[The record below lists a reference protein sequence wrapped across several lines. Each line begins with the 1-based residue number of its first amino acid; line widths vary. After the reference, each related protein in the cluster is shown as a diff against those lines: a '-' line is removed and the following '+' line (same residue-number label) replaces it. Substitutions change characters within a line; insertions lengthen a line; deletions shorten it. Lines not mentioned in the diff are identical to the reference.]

1 MTALLS
7 IVNKILIFA
16 KSPIKGKVK
25 TRLKK
30 DTPLTD
36 EDILKLYTAFL
47 KDTIISASLSK
58 AQRIYVAYYPED
70 SRNIMLSINS
80 TIRIPQSAIELFP
93 QSGNDFDDRLT
104 NALKNISPPSS
115 PPPARGGGKRWGEN
129 IIILGSDSPHIQPS
143 TINKAFS
150 FLKSP
155 LTSILSPLGRGGS
168 GRQSPLPLRERVR
181 GRGAMVLGPSG
192 EGGVGLIGLRYPSPT
207 PSPAGGEGKREGGYF
222 NFKGVFTAGNESDNL
237 LKIGKS
243 KKLPLLLLEELT
255 DVDVKSDLIT
265 LISNLSIMQYSAG
278 YTKIH
283 LPRYTINAIKSLGL
297 TIGRKGSG
305 TREKYLSYS
314 TS

>member
-70 SRNIMLSINS
+70 SRDVMYDIVFQSSIFNL
-80 TIRIPQSAIELFP
+80 QSSIELFP

-104 NALKNISPPSS
+104 NALRNIHNKNND
-115 PPPARGGGKRWGEN
+115 N

-143 TINKAFS
+143 TINKAFK
-150 FLKSP
+150 FLSTP
-155 LTSILSPLGRGGS
+155 
-168 GRQSPLPLRERVR
+168 QSVIRNPQY
-181 GRGAMVLGPSG
+181 RGAMVLGPSG
-192 EGGVGLIGLRYPSPT
+192 EGGVYLIGLRYPSPT
-207 PSPAGGEGKREGGYF
+207 PSPVGGEGKREGGYF

-278 YTKIH
+278 YAKIH

>member
-1 MTALLS
+1 M
-7 IVNKILIFA
+7 NKILIFA

-143 TINKAFS
+143 TINKAFR

-155 LTSILSPLGRGGS
+155 LNPPFTKGGRGGIRS
-168 GRQSPLPLRERVR
+168 
-181 GRGAMVLGPSG
+181 AMVLGPSG
-192 EGGVGLIGLRYPSPT
+192 EGGVYLIGLRYPSPT
-207 PSPAGGEGKREGGYF
+207 PSPVGGEGKREGGYF

>member
-1 MTALLS
+1 M
-7 IVNKILIFA
+7 NKLLIFA
-16 KSPIKGKVK
+16 KSPIKGEVK

-36 EDILKLYTAFL
+36 EDILKLYTSFL

-70 SRNIMLSINS
+70 SRDVMYDIVFQSSIFNL
-80 TIRIPQSAIELFP
+80 QSSIELFP

-104 NALKNISPPSS
+104 NALRNIHNKSS
-115 PPPARGGGKRWGEN
+115 DN
-129 IIILGSDSPHIQPS
+129 IVILGSDSPHIQPS
-143 TINKAFS
+143 TINKAFR

-155 LTSILSPLGRGGS
+155 LNPPFTKGGRGGIRS
-168 GRQSPLPLRERVR
+168 
-181 GRGAMVLGPSG
+181 AMVLGPSG
-192 EGGVGLIGLRYPSPT
+192 EGGVYLIGLKSAIRNPQSAI
-207 PSPAGGEGKREGGYF
+207 S
-222 NFKGVFTAGNESDNL
+222 FKGIFTSGNESDNL
-237 LKIGKS
+237 IKIAKR
-243 KKLPLLLLEELT
+243 KKMPLLILEELT

-283 LPRYTINAIKSLGL
+283 LPRYTINAIKNLGL

-305 TREKYLSYS
+305 TREKYLSRNKP
-314 TS
+314 

>member
-1 MTALLS
+1 M
-7 IVNKILIFA
+7 NKILIFA

-70 SRNIMLSINS
+70 SRDVMYDIVFQSSIFNL
-80 TIRIPQSAIELFP
+80 QSSIELFP
-93 QSGNDFDDRLT
+93 QSGNDFDDKLT
-104 NALKNISPPSS
+104 NALRNIHNKNND
-115 PPPARGGGKRWGEN
+115 N

-143 TINKAFS
+143 TINKAFR

-155 LTSILSPLGRGGS
+155 LNPPFTKGGRGGIRS
-168 GRQSPLPLRERVR
+168 
-181 GRGAMVLGPSG
+181 AMVLGPSG
-192 EGGVGLIGLRYPSPT
+192 EGGVYLIGLRYPSPT

>member
-7 IVNKILIFA
+7 IVNKLLIFA

-80 TIRIPQSAIELFP
+80 TIRIPQSSIELFP

-143 TINKAFS
+143 TINKAFR

-155 LTSILSPLGRGGS
+155 LNPPFTKGGRGGIRS
-168 GRQSPLPLRERVR
+168 
-181 GRGAMVLGPSG
+181 AMVLGPRG
-192 EGGVGLIGLRYPSPT
+192 EGGVCLIGLRYPSPT

-222 NFKGVFTAGNESDNL
+222 NFKGVFTAGNES
-237 LKIGKS
+237 
-243 KKLPLLLLEELT
+243 
-255 DVDVKSDLIT
+255 
-265 LISNLSIMQYSAG
+265 
-278 YTKIH
+278 
-283 LPRYTINAIKSLGL
+283 
-297 TIGRKGSG
+297 
-305 TREKYLSYS
+305 
-314 TS
+314 

>member
-7 IVNKILIFA
+7 IVNKLLIFA

-70 SRNIMLSINS
+70 SRDVMYDIVFQSSIFNL
-80 TIRIPQSAIELFP
+80 QSSIELFP

-104 NALKNISPPSS
+104 NALRNIHNKNND
-115 PPPARGGGKRWGEN
+115 N

-181 GRGAMVLGPSG
+181 VRGAMVLGPSG
-192 EGGVGLIGLRYPSPT
+192 EGGVYLIGLRYPSPT

>member
-7 IVNKILIFA
+7 IVNKLLIFA

-104 NALKNISPPSS
+104 NALRNIHNKNND
-115 PPPARGGGKRWGEN
+115 N

-168 GRQSPLPLRERVR
+168 GRQSPLPLR
-181 GRGAMVLGPSG
+181 
-192 EGGVGLIGLRYPSPT
+192 
-207 PSPAGGEGKREGGYF
+207 AGGGG
-222 NFKGVFTAGNESDNL
+222 
-237 LKIGKS
+237 
-243 KKLPLLLLEELT
+243 
-255 DVDVKSDLIT
+255 
-265 LISNLSIMQYSAG
+265 
-278 YTKIH
+278 
-283 LPRYTINAIKSLGL
+283 
-297 TIGRKGSG
+297 
-305 TREKYLSYS
+305 
-314 TS
+314 

>member
-1 MTALLS
+1 M
-7 IVNKILIFA
+7 NKLLIFA

-58 AQRIYVAYYPED
+58 AQKIYIAYYPED
-70 SRNIMLSINS
+70 SREVMLSVKS
-80 TIRIPQSAIELFP
+80 EIRNPKSEIKIFP
-93 QSGNDFDDRLT
+93 QLGNDFDDRLA

-115 PPPARGGGKRWGEN
+115 PPPARGGGKRWGNN

-143 TINKAFS
+143 TINKAFK
-150 FLKSP
+150 FLSTP
-155 LTSILSPLGRGGS
+155 
-168 GRQSPLPLRERVR
+168 QSAIRNQKY
-181 GRGAMVLGPSG
+181 RGAMVLGPSG
-192 EGGVGLIGLRYPSPT
+192 EGGVYLIGLSVKGQGARGIKNY
-207 PSPAGGEGKREGGYF
+207 YF

-237 LKIGKS
+237 LQIAKS
-243 KKLPLLLLEELT
+243 KKLPLLVLEELI

-265 LISNLSIMQYSAG
+265 LISNLSIMQYSSRN
-278 YTKIH
+278 TKIY
-283 LPRYTINAIKSLGL
+283 LPKYTINTIKELGL
-297 TIGRKGSG
+297 AVDRKGGG
-305 TREKYLSYS
+305 TREKYLSLT